1 MKLATSAVPVEVSG
15 GSTTSSFSI
24 AMNGKAFRVLSDTL
38 YQNKIGSIVREISCN
53 AYDAHV
59 MAGKPDLPFVIHLP
73 DAFEPW
79 FSVQDFG
86 VGLSPEDITNVF
98 TVYFQS
104 TKDNS
109 NDAVGAFGL
118 GAKTPFS
125 YTDQFTVTSVKDGM
139 RRIYSAFITESGVPS
154 IIEMD
159 ASPTDDVNGV
169 EIKLSVKREDY
180 NKFASEVASQLKFF
194 KVKPVIKN
202 RSTFAFENVSD
213 NLVIDSANVAI
224 SNDKPAYGQPWAHVI
239 QRNVGY
245 PLDINQVKE
254 KISADNRRL
263 LDSLSGSQ
271 VRFYFNI
278 GEIGVTASREGV
290 EYNEHTIANIEA
302 KLTAVRAE
310 LTAYINSKLASQKTA
325 WDKALFLNS
334 SPAINRL
341 ARGADITIPNVKR
354 NNSGYYYFDFTDMLL
369 DHNKKDG
376 YGRATT
382 IGITKMWYPGK
393 AARESCQPTIQPGS
407 GENIV
412 IVLRDT
418 ANKPNIRAKHY
429 LSQLGSNY
437 RLLEIDMFIDGA
449 FDDKFIKRLS
459 DMLGGFNAIKRL
471 SEIEPPAR
479 EVIGADGKTV
489 RASYTRPTYYSHIKN
504 SGFNIR
510 SWKREFDGLDEND
523 EDTAY
528 IVIKNM
534 EPLNRADCE
543 LVCKYEK
550 LIEIVDNALPLVGIR
565 EADLK
570 KIEGMANYVKLA
582 DYVEQ
587 AAKRI
592 ENNKK
597 LYVKWRHAIIGCIV
611 YNTISGHLMQDSVI
625 KALEGV
631 APNAKPTKLL
641 KLGKRLNDMLA
652 ASDSKL
658 EKIALFMGWDASKV
672 VTPARQ
678 RRAKD
683 CYNKVMER
691 YPLLRVYSDWQVR
704 QVIPVEHL
712 AKYVSVM

>member
-15 GSTTSSFSI
+15 GSSTSSFSI

-180 NKFASEVASQLKFF
+180 HKFASEVASQLKFF
-194 KVKPVIKN
+194 KVKPIIKN
-202 RSTFAFENVSD
+202 RPSFAFENVSS
-213 NLVIDSANVAI
+213 NLVIDSDNVAI
-224 SNDKPAYGQPWAHVI
+224 SNDKPGYGQPWAHVI
-239 QRNVGY
+239 QGNVGY
-245 PLDINQVKE
+245 PLDISQVRE

-302 KLTAVRAE
+302 KLTAVRGE
-310 LTAYINSKLASQKTA
+310 LTAYINDKLASQKTA
-325 WDKALFLNS
+325 WEKALFLNS

-354 NNSGYYYFDFTDMLL
+354 NNSGYYYFDFADMLF
-369 DHNKKDG
+369 DHNKKNS
-376 YGRATT
+376 YGQATA
-382 IGITKMWYPGK
+382 IGTTKMWYPGK
-393 AARESCQPTIQPGS
+393 AARESCQPTIQPS
-407 GENIV
+407 STLNTV

-479 EVIGADGKTV
+479 EVIGADGKKV
-489 RASYTRPTYYSHIKN
+489 RASYTRPTHYSHVKN

-510 SWKREFDGLDEND
+510 SWKREFDALDEND
-523 EDTAY
+523 EDTVY
-528 IVIKNM
+528 IVIKDM

-550 LIEIVDNALPLVGIR
+550 LLEIVDNALPLVGIR

-570 KIEGMANYVKLA
+570 KIEGMTNYVKLA
-582 DYVEQ
+582 DYIEQ

-597 LYVKWRHAIIGCIV
+597 LYVKWRHANIGRVVC
-611 YNTISGHLMQDSVI
+611 NTISSYLLQDSVI
-625 KALEGV
+625 KALEDA

-641 KLGKRLNDMLA
+641 KLGKRL
-652 ASDSKL
+652 SDELVEDNFKL

-672 VTPARQ
+672 VTPDRKN
-678 RRAKD
+678 RVRD
-683 CYNKVMER
+683 CYDKVMQR
-691 YPLLRVYSDWQVR
+691 YPLLRAYSDWQVR
-704 QVIPVEHL
+704 QVISVEHL

>member
-15 GSTTSSFSI
+15 GSATSSFSI

-38 YQNKIGSIVREISCN
+38 YQNKIGSIVREVSCN

-86 VGLSPEDITNVF
+86 VGLGPDDINNVF

-104 TKDNS
+104 TKDGS

-159 ASPTDDVNGV
+159 ASLTDEINGV

-202 RSTFAFENVSD
+202 RPNFNFESIGT
-213 NLVIDSANVAI
+213 NLVISSSNVAI
-224 SNDKPAYGQPWAHVI
+224 SNDGPGQGQAWAHVI
-239 QRNVGY
+239 QGNVGY
-245 PLDINQVKE
+245 PLDIVQVKE

-290 EYNEHTIANIEA
+290 EYNKHTIASIEA

-310 LTAYINSKLASQKTA
+310 LTDFINKKIASQKSA

-334 SPAINRL
+334 SAAINRL
-341 ARGADITIPNVKR
+341 ARGADITIPNVER
-354 NNSGYYYFDFTDMLL
+354 NNSGYYHFDFSEMLL
-369 DHNKKDG
+369 DQNKKNS
-376 YGRATT
+376 YGHATT
-382 IGITKMWYPGK
+382 IGTTKMWYPGRTVRDVCN
-393 AARESCQPTIQPGS
+393 ATIQPS
-407 GENIV
+407 VNESII

-429 LSQLGSNY
+429 LSQLSSKH
-437 RLLEIDMFIDGA
+437 RLLEIDMFIDDA
-449 FDDKFIKRLS
+449 FDDKFIKRLT
-459 DMLGGFNAIKRL
+459 DMLGGFKDIKRL
-471 SEIEPPAR
+471 SEIEPPVR
-479 EVIGADGKTV
+479 EVLDKDGKKV
-489 RASYTRPTYYSHIKN
+489 RGTYTRPSYYSHV
-504 SGFNIR
+504 SSHGGIR
-510 SWKREFDGLDEND
+510 SWAREFDALDEND
-523 EDTAY
+523 DGTVY
-528 IVIKNM
+528 VVIKDM
-534 EPLNRADCE
+534 E
-543 LVCKYEK
+543 LVNNADLPLINKYEK
-550 LIEIVDNALPLVGIR
+550 LQQIADNTLPLVGIR
-565 EADLK
+565 EGDLK
-570 KIEGMANYVKLA
+570 KIEGMTNYVKLA
-582 DYVEQ
+582 DYIEQ
-587 AAKRI
+587 AVQRI
-592 ENNKK
+592 QNNKK
-597 LYVKWRHAIIGCIV
+597 LYVEWRHANMGRIV
-611 YNTISGHLMQDSVI
+611 YNTISGYLVQDSI
-625 KALEGV
+625 IEALEV
-631 APNAKPTKLL
+631 AAPNAKLTKLL
-641 KLGKRLNDMLA
+641 KIGKRFNDKLVLSDGKLN
-652 ASDSKL
+652 
-658 EKIALFMGWDASKV
+658 KIAEFIGWDASTV
-672 VTPARQ
+672 STTARQ
-678 RRAKD
+678 KRAAE
-683 CYNKVMER
+683 CYHAMLQR
-691 YPLLRVYSDWQVR
+691 YPLLDVYSDWNVR
-704 QVIPVEHL
+704 RRISAEHL